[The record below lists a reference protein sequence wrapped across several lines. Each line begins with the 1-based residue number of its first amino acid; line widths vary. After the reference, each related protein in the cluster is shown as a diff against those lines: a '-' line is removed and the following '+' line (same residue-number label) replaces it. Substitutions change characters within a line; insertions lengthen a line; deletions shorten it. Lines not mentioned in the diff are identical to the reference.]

1 MSSTISIAIR
11 QPPPFTAT
19 LEALALADVRCLE
32 PAPDAGA
39 PWPHG
44 IWHLYR
50 DGVSTRTTEI
60 TCSEDEF
67 AIRIFSL
74 ASIEDVALAVALA
87 QQVATSCDVREVD
100 AEPFGPT
107 TVAQL
112 PERYDSAWA
121 ESQAESGLRALA
133 ALIADGRGP
142 MTVPGPRRTVC
153 IGPRMLK
160 ELDGDHRALWTAL
173 RRIQWL
179 PVRTAGE
186 YVTKSS
192 AKREIKLAIWLGEEV
207 VFPAVDYAALSL
219 AHPDREPEVFL
230 IPAERVPELAGP
242 RWQRLDEVQGVIAAF
257 DADAWRELVERA
269 RAFATK
275 P

>member
-1 MSSTISIAIR
+1 MSNTISIAIC
-11 QPPPFTAT
+11 QPPPFT
-19 LEALALADVRCLE
+19 LVLPDGRCLE

-50 DGVSTRTTEI
+50 EGVSTRTTEI

-67 AIRIFSL
+67 SIRIFSL

-87 QQVATSCDVREVD
+87 QQVATSSDLHEVD

-107 TVAQL
+107 AIADL
-112 PERYDSAWA
+112 PDRYDAA
-121 ESQAESGLRALA
+121 FAGSQAESGLHALG

-142 MTVPGPRRTVC
+142 MAVPGPRRTVY
-153 IGPRMLK
+153 IGPRMIADLG
-160 ELDGDHRALWTAL
+160 GDHRALWTTL

-186 YVTKSS
+186 YVTTS
-192 AKREIKLAIWLGEEV
+192 AARETKLAIWLGEEV
-207 VFPAVDYAALSL
+207 VFPAVDYAAISL
-219 AHPDREPEVFL
+219 ADEVFV
-230 IPAERVPELAGP
+230 IPAARVPELAGP
-242 RWQRLDEVQGVIAAF
+242 RWQPLDERQGVLAAF
-257 DADAWRELVERA
+257 DAEAWRELVDRA

-275 P
+275 L

>member
-1 MSSTISIAIR
+1 MSTTISIAIR
-11 QPPPFTAT
+11 QPPPFT
-19 LEALALADVRCLE
+19 LVLPDVRCLE
-32 PAPDAGA
+32 AAPDAGA

-67 AIRIFSL
+67 SIRIFSL

-87 QQVATSCDVREVD
+87 QHVAESAGVHEVD

-107 TVAQL
+107 AIADL
-112 PERYDSAWA
+112 PARYDPAFA
-121 ESQAESGLRALA
+121 ESQAESGLHALT

-142 MTVPGPRRTVC
+142 MAVPGPRRSVH
-153 IGPRMLK
+153 IGPRMIG
-160 ELDGDHRALWTAL
+160 ELGGDHRALWAAI

-186 YVTKSS
+186 YVTRSV
-192 AKREIKLAIWLGEEV
+192 ADREIKLAIWLGEEV
-207 VFPAVDYAALSL
+207 VFPAVDYAAVSL
-219 AHPDREPEVFL
+219 APEVFL
-230 IPAERVPELAGP
+230 IAAARVPELAGA
-242 RWQRLDEVQGVIAAF
+242 RWQPLDERQGVLAAF
-257 DADAWRELVERA
+257 DADAWRELVDRA
-269 RAFATK
+269 RPFATK

>member
-11 QPPPFTAT
+11 QPPPFT
-19 LEALALADVRCLE
+19 LVLPDVRCLE
-32 PAPDAGA
+32 AAPDAGA

-74 ASIEDVALAVALA
+74 ASIEDVALAAALA
-87 QQVATSCDVREVD
+87 QQIATACDVPEVD

-112 PERYDSAWA
+112 PERCDAAWA
-121 ESQAESGLRALA
+121 ESQAESGLRVLG
-133 ALIADGRGP
+133 ALITGGRGP
-142 MTVPGPRRTVC
+142 MEVPGPRRAVC
-153 IGPRMLK
+153 IGPRMIA
-160 ELDGDHRALWTAL
+160 ELGGDHVALWAAM

-186 YVTKSS
+186 YVTRSS
-192 AKREIKLAIWLGEEV
+192 ANREIKLAIWLGEEI
-207 VFPAVDYAALSL
+207 VFPAVDFAAVSL
-219 AHPDREPEVFL
+219 AAEVLL
-230 IPAERVPELAGP
+230 IPAERVAELAGA
-242 RWQRLDEVQGVIAAF
+242 RWQPLDERQGVIAAF
-257 DADAWRELVERA
+257 DADDWRALVERA
-269 RAFATK
+269 RPFATK